1 MIARVGV
8 EIAIICNSRGKVL
21 RFFRGK
27 GLEPTRKV
35 VDGDVI
41 KNLVESKELVIKMR
55 FRVVLLMIAF
65 FIAVEAFYY
74 CYSRP
79 APILD
84 VAGLR
89 NGAIG
94 VMLTFCI
101 FTVFEFLYRK
111 VQLYYLEK
119 TKDSLGI
126 GVHSIQ
132 PVEPLWV
139 KLLVI
144 VFEVSLPVLVAII
157 QVNHRSFEK
166 SIAAEIT
173 VTHIPF
179 MILSMFYLRFDLCFF
194 GACVVGLERL
204 GFYLYYSGP
213 TETDLWAIFYLML
226 SGAMMGAIANIT
238 RKVAEMALHN
248 SSERLRVQEIFGRF
262 VSPDVAQKLVEKP
275 ISLGGDSLQ
284 ASVMFMDIRNFT
296 KRSATM
302 PPEASVQ
309 FLNEIFAFSV
319 EEVEKAGGIVNK
331 FLGDGFMAV
340 FGTPIHLPNSG
351 EAAVASAL
359 GILDRLAVFNAA
371 RPGEKVELGF
381 GINCGPMI
389 SGVVGTSQR
398 REFTVIGD
406 TVNMA
411 SRIEGLNKELGSS
424 LLISESV
431 YQILP
436 QKIKSSFQKV
446 PGMHVKG
453 KEEAFAVYR
462 R

>member
-1 MIARVGV
+1 MEPAR
-8 EIAIICNSRGKVL
+8 N
-21 RFFRGK
+21 
-27 GLEPTRKV
+27 V
-35 VDGDVI
+35 VDSDVI

-65 FIAVEAFYY
+65 FIAVEVFYF
-74 CYSRP
+74 CFSTP
-79 APILD
+79 APK
-84 VAGLR
+84 AGIEGTR

-94 VMLTFCI
+94 VLATFCI
-101 FTVFEFLYRK
+101 FAVFESLYRK
-111 VQLYYLEK
+111 IQLYYLK
-119 TKDSLGI
+119 KNKDSLGMK
-126 GVHSIQ
+126 VHSLQ
-132 PVEPLWV
+132 AMEPLWI

-144 VFEVSLPVLVAII
+144 VFEVSLPIMVAII
-157 QVNHRSFEK
+157 QLNHRSIDQ

-173 VTHIPF
+173 VIHIPF

-204 GFYLYYSGP
+204 SFYLYYTGS

-248 SSERLRVQEIFGRF
+248 SSERQRVQEIFGRF

-309 FLNEIFAFSV
+309 FLNEVFAFSV

-340 FGTPIHLPNSG
+340 FGTPIPLPNSG
-351 EAAVASAL
+351 EAAVASAM

-411 SRIEGLNKELGSS
+411 SRIEGLNKELHSS
-424 LLISESV
+424 LLVSKSV
-431 YQILP
+431 VEKLAPAIRANFDAVP
-436 QKIKSSFQKV
+436 KV
-446 PGMHVKG
+446 QVKG
-453 KEEAFAVYR
+453 KEEPFTVYR
-462 R
+462 WRNPGEK

>member
-1 MIARVGV
+1 
-8 EIAIICNSRGKVL
+8 
-21 RFFRGK
+21 
-27 GLEPTRKV
+27 
-35 VDGDVI
+35 
-41 KNLVESKELVIKMR
+41 
-55 FRVVLLMIAF
+55 
-65 FIAVEAFYY
+65 
-74 CYSRP
+74 
-79 APILD
+79 
-84 VAGLR
+84 
-89 NGAIG
+89 
-94 VMLTFCI
+94 
-101 FTVFEFLYRK
+101 
-111 VQLYYLEK
+111 
-119 TKDSLGI
+119 
-126 GVHSIQ
+126 
-132 PVEPLWV
+132 
-139 KLLVI
+139 
-144 VFEVSLPVLVAII
+144 
-157 QVNHRSFEK
+157 
-166 SIAAEIT
+166 
-173 VTHIPF
+173 
-179 MILSMFYLRFDLCFF
+179 
-194 GACVVGLERL
+194 
-204 GFYLYYSGP
+204 
-213 TETDLWAIFYLML
+213 
-226 SGAMMGAIANIT
+226 
-238 RKVAEMALHN
+238 MALHN

-398 REFTVIGD
+398 KEFTVIGD